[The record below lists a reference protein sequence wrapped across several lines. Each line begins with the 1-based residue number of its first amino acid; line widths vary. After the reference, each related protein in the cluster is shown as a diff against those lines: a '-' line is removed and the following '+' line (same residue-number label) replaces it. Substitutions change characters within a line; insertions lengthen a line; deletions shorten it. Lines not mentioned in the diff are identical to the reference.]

1 MIFFVQCKHLQDTA
15 YQEKPGASNSNSNSD
30 SNLSNGG
37 VLNLLIIA
45 LGRGVDAAH
54 PQGVPPL
61 QLHPPRGGVELHL
74 PHPLPPP
81 PPLPCGL
88 LLIFL
93 HALTAVGAAAGCA
106 ASRGS
111 ARWHAAHMAGTV
123 LAAIFQGAVALLA
136 FTRTPDFLAELRS
149 YVREEDA
156 EIILKMVGGLGIA
169 IFVLEWM
176 VLALAFFLRFYAVVE
191 GGADHHEARMRSAKV
206 GNEESLKDWPWPF
219 QV

>member
-1 MIFFVQCKHLQDTA
+1 M
-15 YQEKPGASNSNSNSD
+15 
-30 SNLSNGG
+30 G
-37 VLNLLIIA
+37 VFSTYSSSPS
-45 LGRGVDAAH
+45 DAASTPH
-54 PQGVPPL
+54 THKVFLLCNYILLGAASSCIFL
-61 QLHPPRGGVELHL
+61 TLSLRLL
-74 PHPLPPP
+74 PS
-81 PPLPCGL
+81 PCGL

-111 ARWHAAHMAGTV
+111 ARWHATHMAGTV

-136 FTRTPDFLAELRS
+136 FTRTPDFLTELRS

-156 EIILKMVGGLGIA
+156 EVILKMVGGLGIA
-169 IFVLEWM
+169 IFMLEWM